1 MIVRS
6 MLENPNQPFD
16 FFNDY
21 KDTISWLS
29 RILISGNKT
38 ERDQAVDAILILK
51 EGFEVWHV
59 EWMNRLK
66 K

>member
-1 MIVRS
+1 